1 MGKRDLI
8 LKNKYKMST
17 RPTVSVFNHASGNEI
32 VSEVRMPHVFL
43 APVRNDLVSFVHDQL
58 SNNTRQ
64 AHGVNKKAGMKHS
77 AESWGTGRAV
87 ARIPR
92 VSGSGTHRSGQAA
105 FGNMCRKGR
114 MAHPLHTWRRW
125 HRKVNLNQRRHALAS
140 AVAATAC
147 APLVMARGHRV
158 MKCNQLPLI
167 LDDTVGQVAKTRDA
181 IAMLKG
187 LGAWDDVKRVM
198 ANKQLRAGKGKMR
211 DRRHKWRRGPLF
223 VVDEGCESLRRALR
237 NVPGCDICNVNRL
250 NIRQLAPGGHL
261 GRFCIWTKS
270 AFAALEKTFGS
281 GKGVSSTK
289 KGYRLQNEV
298 VNSADINAI
307 VNSDAIQSVL
317 REKKAPLKRSK
328 GTKANPLVNRRA
340 MAKLNPYSVVLR
352 EARKKNAGV
361 KRKITKQDRHN
372 NAKRSKL
379 SKANL
384 KGLLNRVDSEVDGL
398 TQIYKDQIASMN
410 IK

>member
-1 MGKRDLI
+1 MGKRFN

-17 RPTVSVFNHASGNEI
+17 RPTVSVFSHSDASE
-32 VSEVRMPHVFL
+32 VVAEVRMPHVFL

-58 SNNTRQ
+58 SCNTRQ
-64 AHGVNKKAGMKHS
+64 GHGVNKKAGMKHS

-114 MAHPLHTWRRW
+114 MAHPLQTWRRW
-125 HRKVNLNQRRHALAS
+125 HRKVNLTQRRHALAS

-158 MKCNQLPLI
+158 SNVNQLPLV
-167 LDDTVGQVAKTRDA
+167 LEDTVGQVAKTKDA
-181 IAMLKG
+181 IATLKALG
-187 LGAWDDVKRVM
+187 LWDDVMRV
-198 ANKQLRAGKGKMR
+198 ANNRQLRAGKGKLR
-211 DRRHKWRRGPLF
+211 GRRMKMRRGPLF
-223 VVDEGCESLRRALR
+223 VVDEGCESLRRAVR
-237 NVPGCDICNVNRL
+237 NVPGCDMCNVNRL

-270 AFAALEKTFGS
+270 AFAALERHFGS

-289 KGYRLQNEV
+289 KGYRLQNDV
-298 VNSADINAI
+298 VTSADMNAI
-307 VNSDAIQSVL
+307 INSDAVQSVL
-317 REKKAPLKRSK
+317 VDKKQAATRTR
-328 GTKANPLVNRRA
+328 GTKPNPLRNRRA
-340 MAKLNPYSVVLR
+340 MARLNPYSVVLR
-352 EARKKNAGV
+352 EARKKTAGV
-361 KRKITKQDRHN
+361 QKKIAKADRKAKATRNKGTRATFN
-372 NAKRSKL
+372 N
-379 SKANL
+379 
-384 KGLLNRVDSEVDGL
+384 LLNRVDSEVDGL
-398 TQIYKDQIASMN
+398 TDTYRAQIASMN